1 MFSSTS
7 PATVRSKAGAILRV
21 TSGNFL
27 EQFDFFLFGFYAT
40 YIAHTFFPASSEF
53 ASLMMT
59 FAVFGAG
66 FLMRPVGAIVLG
78 AYIDKVG
85 RRKGLIVTLS
95 IMAAGTFLIVLIPS
109 YQSIGLWAPLLVL
122 TGRLLQGFSAGAE
135 LGGVS
140 VYLAEI
146 ATPGRKG
153 FYTSWQSGSQ
163 QVAIMVAA
171 AMGFALNALME
182 ESAIR
187 EWGWRIP
194 FLFGCLIV
202 PFIFFLRRKLEETE
216 EFSARRHH
224 LEMRQVFKT
233 LLGNWQ
239 VVVAGMLMV
248 AMTTTAFYL
257 ITVYAPTF
265 GKKVLMLSASDSL
278 LVTLLVAISNFIWL
292 PVGGALSDRFGR
304 KPVLIAMTL
313 LALASSYPALTLLAD
328 APSFSMMLSVLL
340 WLSFLYGLYNGAM
353 IPALTEIMPA
363 EVRVAG
369 FSLAYS
375 LATAIFGGFTPVMS
389 TALIEYTG
397 DKASPGYWMSFAA
410 EVKVMISGGFKAALE
425 KLAPEYE
432 RQTGDTIVIIPGPS
446 MGATPQAIP
455 NRLAR
460 GEKADV
466 VIMVGDALAKLEKTS
481 QTQPG
486 SRTELADSPV
496 GMVVKKGAD
505 VPDISSEATLRNAL
519 LQASSIAYS
528 DSASGRYVS
537 QTLFKKLG
545 IEKEAAAKA
554 TMVERIPVA
563 SEVAKGKYAVGF
575 QQARSPVTLNI
586 LTRGKRC

>member
-1 MFSSTS
+1 MHSTTS
-7 PATVRSKAGAILRV
+7 QMSTRDRIGAILRV

-66 FLMRPVGAIVLG
+66 FLMRPIGAIVLG

-95 IMAAGTFLIVLIPS
+95 IMATGTFLIVLIPS
-109 YQSIGLWAPLLVL
+109 YQTIGLWAPLLVL
-122 TGRLLQGFSAGAE
+122 IGRLLQGFSAGAE

-171 AMGFALNALME
+171 AMGFALNAVLE
-182 ESAIR
+182 PSAISD
-187 EWGWRIP
+187 WGWRIS

-202 PFIFFLRRKLEETE
+202 PFIFILRRKLEETQ
-216 EFSARRHH
+216 EFTARRHH
-224 LEMRQVFKT
+224 LAMRQVFAT
-233 LLGNWQ
+233 LLANWQ
-239 VVVAGMLMV
+239 VVIAGMMMV

-278 LVTLLVAISNFIWL
+278 LVTLLVAISNFFWL

-304 KPVLIAMTL
+304 RSVLIAMTL
-313 LALASSYPALTLLAD
+313 LALATAWPALTMLAN
-328 APSFSMMLSVLL
+328 APSFLMMLSVLL
-340 WLSFLYGLYNGAM
+340 WLSFIYGMYNGAM

-375 LATAIFGGFTPVMS
+375 LATAVFGGFTPVIS

-410 EVKVMISGGFKAALE
+410 ICGLLATCYLYRRSAVAL
-425 KLAPEYE
+425 
-432 RQTGDTIVIIPGPS
+432 QT
-446 MGATPQAIP
+446 
-455 NRLAR
+455 AR
-460 GEKADV
+460 
-466 VIMVGDALAKLEKTS
+466 
-481 QTQPG
+481 
-486 SRTELADSPV
+486 
-496 GMVVKKGAD
+496 
-505 VPDISSEATLRNAL
+505 
-519 LQASSIAYS
+519 
-528 DSASGRYVS
+528 
-537 QTLFKKLG
+537 
-545 IEKEAAAKA
+545 
-554 TMVERIPVA
+554 
-563 SEVAKGKYAVGF
+563 
-575 QQARSPVTLNI
+575 
-586 LTRGKRC
+586 

>member
-1 MFSSTS
+1 MHSTTS
-7 PATVRSKAGAILRV
+7 LMSTRDRIGAILRV

-53 ASLMMT
+53 APLMMT

-66 FLMRPVGAIVLG
+66 FLMRPIGAIVLG

-95 IMAAGTFLIVLIPS
+95 IMATGTFLIVLIPS
-109 YQSIGLWAPLLVL
+109 YQTIGLWAPLLVL
-122 TGRLLQGFSAGAE
+122 IGRLLQGFSAGAE

-171 AMGFALNALME
+171 AMGFALNAVLE
-182 ESAIR
+182 QSAISD
-187 EWGWRIP
+187 WGWRIP
-194 FLFGCLIV
+194 FVFGCLIV
-202 PFIFFLRRKLEETE
+202 PFIFILRRKLEETQ
-216 EFSARRHH
+216 EFTARRHH
-224 LEMRQVFKT
+224 LAMRQVFAT
-233 LLGNWQ
+233 LLANWQ
-239 VVVAGMLMV
+239 VVIAGMMMV

-278 LVTLLVAISNFIWL
+278 LVTLLVAISNFFWL

-304 KPVLIAMTL
+304 RPVLIAMTL
-313 LALASSYPALTLLAD
+313 LALATAWPALTLLAN
-328 APSFSMMLSVLL
+328 APSFLMMLSVLL
-340 WLSFLYGLYNGAM
+340 WLSFIYGMYNGAM

-375 LATAIFGGFTPVMS
+375 LATAVFGGFTPVIS

-397 DKASPGYWMSFAA
+397 DKASPGYWVSFAA
-410 EVKVMISGGFKAALE
+410 ICGLLATCYLYRRSAVAL
-425 KLAPEYE
+425 
-432 RQTGDTIVIIPGPS
+432 QT
-446 MGATPQAIP
+446 
-455 NRLAR
+455 AR
-460 GEKADV
+460 
-466 VIMVGDALAKLEKTS
+466 
-481 QTQPG
+481 
-486 SRTELADSPV
+486 
-496 GMVVKKGAD
+496 
-505 VPDISSEATLRNAL
+505 
-519 LQASSIAYS
+519 
-528 DSASGRYVS
+528 
-537 QTLFKKLG
+537 
-545 IEKEAAAKA
+545 
-554 TMVERIPVA
+554 
-563 SEVAKGKYAVGF
+563 
-575 QQARSPVTLNI
+575 
-586 LTRGKRC
+586 

>member
-1 MFSSTS
+1 MHSTTS
-7 PATVRSKAGAILRV
+7 LMSTRDRIGAILRV

-66 FLMRPVGAIVLG
+66 FLMRPIGAIVLG

-95 IMAAGTFLIVLIPS
+95 IMATGTFLIVLIPS
-109 YQSIGLWAPLLVL
+109 YQTIGLWAPLLVL
-122 TGRLLQGFSAGAE
+122 IGRLLQGFSAGAE

-171 AMGFALNALME
+171 AMGFALNAVLE
-182 ESAIR
+182 QSAISD
-187 EWGWRIP
+187 WGWRIP
-194 FLFGCLIV
+194 FVFGCLIV
-202 PFIFFLRRKLEETE
+202 PFIFILRRKLEETQ
-216 EFSARRHH
+216 EFTARRHH
-224 LEMRQVFKT
+224 LAMRQVFAT
-233 LLGNWQ
+233 LLANWQ
-239 VVVAGMLMV
+239 VVIAGMMIV

-278 LVTLLVAISNFIWL
+278 LVTLLVAISNFFWL

-304 KPVLIAMTL
+304 RPVLIAMTL
-313 LALASSYPALTLLAD
+313 LALATAWPALTLLAN
-328 APSFSMMLSVLL
+328 APSFLMMLSVLL
-340 WLSFLYGLYNGAM
+340 WLSFIYGMYNGAM

-375 LATAIFGGFTPVMS
+375 LATAVFGGFTPVIS

-410 EVKVMISGGFKAALE
+410 ICGLLATCYLYRRSAVAL
-425 KLAPEYE
+425 
-432 RQTGDTIVIIPGPS
+432 QT
-446 MGATPQAIP
+446 
-455 NRLAR
+455 AR
-460 GEKADV
+460 
-466 VIMVGDALAKLEKTS
+466 
-481 QTQPG
+481 
-486 SRTELADSPV
+486 
-496 GMVVKKGAD
+496 
-505 VPDISSEATLRNAL
+505 
-519 LQASSIAYS
+519 
-528 DSASGRYVS
+528 
-537 QTLFKKLG
+537 
-545 IEKEAAAKA
+545 
-554 TMVERIPVA
+554 
-563 SEVAKGKYAVGF
+563 
-575 QQARSPVTLNI
+575 
-586 LTRGKRC
+586 